1 MNRILFY
8 LLFLG
13 IAGMNLYAVS
23 EDSRNVS
30 RSGKFDNELVNSY
43 YYVKNLLFAKD
54 MISKEYF
61 LISLLN
67 SIESELIER
76 KKLNQKLDFPSE
88 DELKK
93 INKDLSSIRY
103 NIDDYTLDNVVGKL
117 QKDALE
123 EHNLTLLRARLLKS
137 VLIESATSDE
147 KIRMFNGDLK
157 NGLRAYA
164 GGDFEYTNFLLNEI
178 ISSYNYKNMD
188 DVLFYKG
195 ESLVQMNSYTEAAR
209 TFQRIVEEYPESA
222 YFKTSL
228 DKLISLYYLKGEYD
242 KIVSIQKV
250 ASKTFAVDSIL
261 SGDLIFLIGLSYYK
275 TMQYGQAE
283 SFLKNVKETDQSYN
297 QALYLRANSLTLLQK
312 HNEAKE
318 LYLKVKSANII
329 AKKDDINNVIYE
341 GSQLKLGYLSFNV
354 AEIHKKIKS
363 ENSDKSETDLIFTKS
378 INEAMDYFSRINEDS
393 RYYQDALMGKAW
405 VEHNLGDY
413 NKSNGFLDELIIK
426 YPNTDFVY
434 EAKTL
439 QGFNKEMLGLSGE
452 KNSDYEF
459 VLNAH
464 VELTN
469 NELFVSERLLIASLV
484 TKLSSTKRFLLEQN
498 APMSKF
504 YQYQDSRD
512 SLMLLLKKTNMYM
525 QNLAEDNQKIAEMSE
540 NSYRKKLLT
549 AIINSTKKEIN
560 RLNDLSVGLFEI
572 QEKLTSKS
580 NYKELVHL
588 VIEKNN
594 VQNLLQQAD
603 AVKIFSD
610 KKIGDLKNREVDIQ
624 RWSDLSFLKYVLSN
638 LGIEELDKIERDLN
652 QINLQINKIDN
663 DLNTLPK

>member
-13 IAGMNLYAVS
+13 ITGMNLYAVS

-137 VLIESATSDE
+137 VLIESATSEE

-209 TFQRIVEEYPESA
+209 TFQRIVEEYPESD

-228 DKLISLYYLKGEYD
+228 DKLISIYYLKGEYD

-363 ENSDKSETDLIFTKS
+363 ENSDKSETDLIFSQS

-413 NKSNGFLDELIIK
+413 NKSNGFLEELILK

-560 RLNDLSVGLFEI
+560 RLNDLSVGLFDI

>member
-1 MNRILFY
+1 MKKILI
-8 LLFLG
+8 LLLIWSITG
-13 IAGMNLYAVS
+13 ANIYAVNDES
-23 EDSRNVS
+23 SNS
-30 RSGKFDNELVNSY
+30 SKSSKFDNELVNSY

-76 KKLNQKLDFPSE
+76 KKINRKIDFPN
-88 DELKK
+88 DQELSK

-123 EHNLTLLRARLLKS
+123 EHNLTLLRARLIKS
-137 VLIESATSDE
+137 VLIESATSEE

-157 NGLRAYA
+157 MGLRAYA
-164 GGDFEYTNFLLNEI
+164 NRDFEYANFLLNEI

-195 ESLVQMNSYTEAAR
+195 ESLVQLNSYTEAAR
-209 TFQRIVEEYPESA
+209 TYQRIVEEYSESS
-222 YFKTSL
+222 YFKKSL
-228 DKLISLYYLKGEYD
+228 EKLISLYYLKGEYD

-250 ASKTFAVDSIL
+250 ASKSFAVDSL
-261 SGDLIFLIGLSYYK
+261 LNGDLLFLVGLSYYK
-275 TMQYGQAE
+275 TMQYAE
-283 SFLKNVKETDQSYN
+283 TETFLRNVKESDQSYN
-297 QALYLRANSLTLLQK
+297 QALYLRANALTLLQK
-312 HNEAKE
+312 HTEAKE

-329 AKKDDINNVIYE
+329 AGKDDINNIIYE

-354 AEIHKKIKS
+354 AEIFKKINADDANKTQAG
-363 ENSDKSETDLIFTKS
+363 ETFTKAIS
-378 INEAMDYFSRINEDS
+378 EAMDYFSKISEDS
-393 RYYQDALMGKAW
+393 RYYQDALMGRAW
-405 VEHNLGDY
+405 VEHNLGNYD
-413 NKSNGFLDELIIK
+413 KSNGYIDELVSK
-426 YPNTDFVY
+426 FPNTDFVY

-439 QGFNKEMLGLSGE
+439 QGFNKEMAGLSGD
-452 KNSDYEF
+452 KNADYEF

-498 APMSKF
+498 ASMSKF

-512 SLMLLLKKTNMYM
+512 SLMLLLKKTSIYM
-525 QNLAEDNQKIAEMSE
+525 QKLSEDKQKIAEMSE

-560 RLNDLSVGLFEI
+560 RLNDLSAGLYDI

-603 AVKIFSD
+603 AVKIYTD
-610 KKIGDLKNREVDIQ
+610 KKIGDLKSREVDIQ

-638 LGIEELDKIERDLN
+638 IGIEELDKIERDLN
-652 QINLQINKIDN
+652 KINLQLNKIDN
-663 DLNTLPK
+663 DLNAVPK

>member
-1 MNRILFY
+1 MKRILI
-8 LLFLG
+8 LLLIWSITG
-13 IAGMNLYAVS
+13 ANIYAVNDES
-23 EDSRNVS
+23 SKS
-30 RSGKFDNELVNSY
+30 SKSSKFDNELVNSY

-76 KKLNQKLDFPSE
+76 KKINKKIDFPN
-88 DELKK
+88 DQELSK

-123 EHNLTLLRARLLKS
+123 EHNLTLLRARLTKS
-137 VLIESATSDE
+137 VLIESATSEE

-157 NGLRAYA
+157 MGLRAYA
-164 GGDFEYTNFLLNEI
+164 NRDFEYANFLLNEI

-195 ESLVQMNSYTEAAR
+195 ESLVQLNSYTEAAR
-209 TFQRIVEEYPESA
+209 TYQRIIEEYSESS
-222 YFKTSL
+222 YFKKSL
-228 DKLISLYYLKGEYD
+228 EKLISLYYLKGEYD

-250 ASKTFAVDSIL
+250 ASKSFAVDSL
-261 SGDLIFLIGLSYYK
+261 LNGDLLFLVGLSYYK
-275 TMQYGQAE
+275 TMQYAE
-283 SFLKNVKETDQSYN
+283 TETFLRNVKESDQSYN
-297 QALYLRANSLTLLQK
+297 QALYLRANTLTLLQK
-312 HNEAKE
+312 HAEAKE
-318 LYLKVKSANII
+318 LYLKVKSANVI
-329 AKKDDINNVIYE
+329 AGKDDINNIIYE

-354 AEIHKKIKS
+354 AEISKKI
-363 ENSDKSETDLIFTKS
+363 NSDDASKTQAGETFTKAIS
-378 INEAMDYFSRINEDS
+378 EAMDYFSKISEDS
-393 RYYQDALMGKAW
+393 RYNQDALMGKAW
-405 VEHNLGDY
+405 VEHNLGNYD
-413 NKSNGFLDELIIK
+413 KSNGYIDELVSK
-426 YPNTDFVY
+426 FPNTDFVY

-439 QGFNKEMLGLSGE
+439 QGFNKEMAGLSGE
-452 KNSDYEF
+452 KNADYEF

-469 NELFVSERLLIASLV
+469 NELFVSERLLVASLV

-498 APMSKF
+498 ASMSKF

-512 SLMLLLKKTNMYM
+512 SLMLLLKKTSMYM
-525 QNLAEDNQKIAEMSE
+525 QKLSEDKQKIAEMSE

-560 RLNDLSVGLFEI
+560 RLNDISAGLYDI

-603 AVKIFSD
+603 AVKIYTD
-610 KKIGDLKNREVDIQ
+610 KKIGDLKSREVDIQ

-638 LGIEELDKIERDLN
+638 IGIEELDKIERDLN
-652 QINLQINKIDN
+652 KINLQINKIDN